1 MAQAIKQ
8 LPDKQRIDKAISYWI
23 KRHLQRNLPQVIIPQ
38 TEQLLEDTSML
49 ATNIQK
55 WYHHAH
61 ESGVMQGV
69 MQGVIQGELQGFA
82 KILEVQLRAKFH
94 DVNDADFMPK
104 LHTADQQDLMR
115 YSVQLLTATSLE
127 QVFS

>member
-1 MAQAIKQ
+1 
-8 LPDKQRIDKAISYWI
+8 
-23 KRHLQRNLPQVIIPQ
+23 
-38 TEQLLEDTSML
+38 ML

-61 ESGVMQGV
+61 ESGVRQGVMQGV
-69 MQGVIQGELQGFA
+69 RQGVMQGVRQGVIQGELQGFA
-82 KILEVQLRAKFH
+82 KMLEVQLRAKFH
-94 DVNDADFMPK
+94 DINDADFMPN
-104 LHTADQQDLMR
+104 LQIADQQDLMR